1 MLINS
6 LLPASLCTWRNS
18 LTVTSVSITW
28 QKILLLI
35 LVICV
40 SVLTEMIITY
50 LTMSIDFSIF
60 SFFPQLKSSMCFG
73 PVIMQCHKD
82 CDSCRIINPWNVPSK
97 SQLVCFRILSVIILA
112 AWKIVLKLSYE
123 LSKLLTA
130 AVQMLDEQSVVGFL
144 LNVD

>member
-1 MLINS
+1 M
-6 LLPASLCTWRNS
+6 LPASLCAWRNS
-18 LTVTSVSITW
+18 LTVNSVSITW

-40 SVLTEMIITY
+40 SVLTEMITY

-60 SFFPQLKSSMCFG
+60 SFFPQLTSSTCFG
-73 PVIMQCHKD
+73 QVIIQCNKD
-82 CDSCRIINPWNVPSK
+82 CDSCRIINPWNAPSK

-130 AVQMLDEQSVVGFL
+130 AAQMLDEQSVVGFL